1 MLNYRTEHTDYNCK
15 YGIWFVDC
23 CSQHRNRSIRW
34 WVKFLNR
41 IICIVFGLCF
51 SNLLWHLDTVYSFRW
66 KIKCHYSSILDFI
79 KTQFNYIFKDS
90 QNRKKTWSTRFEWH
104 LQIIKTHIKNHIISM
119 TFGNFDGFLGKYW
132 FFFFFS
138 TFRIFSSV
146 RDMFV
151 FFLEYLKKGG
161 LNQWELVDRVQ
172 NSRFKSKEMTKLSLP
187 VCDHKNHQE

>member
-1 MLNYRTEHTDYNCK
+1 MLNCRTESTDYNCK

-90 QNRKKTWSTRFEWH
+90 QNRKKN
-104 LQIIKTHIKNHIISM
+104 LIDQIWMAFANNKNAHKKSYYFDDIREFWWL
-119 TFGNFDGFLGKYW
+119 FGKILVY
-132 FFFFFS
+132 FFFS

-161 LNQWELVDRVQ
+161 LNQWELVDRAQ